1 MSERLSSWR
10 FAALWV
16 IAFVTAAG
24 YLAGNIPWEK
34 IL

>member
-1 MSERLSSWR
+1 MSERLPFWR
-10 FAALWV
+10 FAAIWI
-16 IAFVTAAG
+16 IAFIAVAG